1 MKRIVLSVSMA
12 ALLIS
17 GTLVAGHEYDEPLGS
32 FEQELSEEEVTLV
45 AQAEQE
51 YVSDLQQ
58 QELKSPVQKKKSK
71 VIEQDVEAFQK
82 SRRGVD
88 TFGSDRE
95 RARQEKAL
103 KKAEEKEHNAWAH
116 EDRRMRKE
124 EERKARRARRQERT
138 AKIKHTIEKR
148 HKDHLINVKE
158 QRSTRRLLLGQW
170 EHLQA
175 EQRRHDRAAGKYA
188 DLYKI
193 PAWPVPAA
201 FFENRGIFNTTVSY
215 NYATDAYDSSGVN
228 RDLTIL
234 EFGEQSIRVKDIL
247 LASKLVSEGKL
258 THREFDDANITS
270 ADPRVDS
277 AIASRYLKYLANEEI
292 QFVGKAEEYSVRFD
306 LARYAF
312 RNDLAMGVQVPLVY
326 RKHRLRAH
334 IDLSDEA
341 FEFHNDPAN
350 PAAKALALHGLVDAG
365 SGAGS
370 PNAFMRRYGQ
380 DTNLF
385 IKDLF
390 KAKGIEEL
398 GGSAMGLGDVTLFM
412 HAKINSSYFDKMVV
426 GAKVQIP
433 FAKESTTRK
442 LWSPALGNDGHTEFA
457 FFSSVL
463 FSYRQF
469 LNPHLFLQGLFGAP
483 AHVEKRVPKKIAIP
497 TLAANERPATDLF
510 AFADRVEGNIALIA
524 TTAAGGPPPLLALP
538 AVSAGFEAE
547 SVFDTTLKNF
557 GDNVTTLKLTT
568 GFEMQMR
575 IGNIIERFLSERG
588 FLDAYYY
595 FRFKS
600 SDSVHGINTEEWNP
614 LVFTEN
620 TQQIEHTAGLDYSY
634 QYDRNTRLVA
644 GLLYTFAGMNVP
656 KTFNAHVTFGFT
668 FK

>member
-1 MKRIVLSVSMA
+1 MKRIVLSVSVA

-32 FEQELSEEEVTLV
+32 FEQELTEEEVTLV

-51 YVSDLQQ
+51 YVSDLQE
-58 QELKSPVQKKKSK
+58 QELTSPVQKKKSK
-71 VIEQDVEAFQK
+71 AIEQDVEAFQK
-82 SRRGVD
+82 SRRGAD
-88 TFGSDRE
+88 SFGNDKE

-103 KKAEEKEHNAWAH
+103 KKAEEKEHAAWLH
-116 EDRRMRKE
+116 EDRRKRRE
-124 EERKARRARRQERT
+124 EERTMRRARRQERT

-148 HKDHLINVKE
+148 HKDHLTNVKE
-158 QRSTRRLLLGQW
+158 QRSNRRLLLSQW
-170 EHLQA
+170 EQLQS

-215 NYATDAYDSSGVN
+215 NYATDAYDSAGVN
-228 RDLTIL
+228 RDMTIL
-234 EFGEQSIRVKDIL
+234 EFGEQPIRVKDVL
-247 LASKLVSEGKL
+247 LASKLVSEGTL
-258 THREFDDANITS
+258 THKEFADAANQAPS
-270 ADPRVDS
+270 Q
-277 AIASRYLKYLANEEI
+277 YLKYLADEEI
-292 QFVGKAEEYSVRFD
+292 QFVGKAEQYSVRFD

-312 RNDLAMGVQVPLVY
+312 RNDLAIGLQMPLVY
-326 RKHRLRAH
+326 RKNRLRAH
-334 IDLSDEA
+334 IDLSEKA
-341 FEFHNDPAN
+341 FKDNAN
-350 PAAKALALHGLVDAG
+350 PFLIQGLVDAG
-365 SGAGS
+365 SGTADIS

-380 DTNLF
+380 DTDLF

-426 GAKVQIP
+426 GAHVQIP

-457 FFSSVL
+457 VFSSVL

-483 AHVEKRVPKKIAIP
+483 AHVEKRVPKKIS
-497 TLAANERPATDLF
+497 TTVANATNPEKGLF
-510 AFADRVEGNIALIA
+510 AFSDRVEGNL
-524 TTAAGGPPPLLALP
+524 AAG
-538 AVSAGFEAE
+538 
-547 SVFDTTLKNF
+547 SVIDTFDTTLKNF

-620 TQQIEHTAGLDYSY
+620 TQQMEHTAGLDYSY

>member
-1 MKRIVLSVSMA
+1 MKRIVLKVSVA

-32 FEQELSEEEVTLV
+32 FEQELSDEEITLV

-58 QELKSPVQKKKSK
+58 QESRPSVQKKKSK
-71 VIEQDVEAFQK
+71 AIEQDVEAFQK

-88 TFGSDRE
+88 SFGSDRE

-158 QRSTRRLLLGQW
+158 QRSNRRLLLGQW

-175 EQRRHDRAAGKYA
+175 EKRGHDRAAGKYA

-193 PAWPVPAA
+193 PAWPVAAA

-234 EFGEQSIRVKDIL
+234 EFGEQPIRVKDVL
-247 LASKLVSEGKL
+247 LASKLVSEGSL
-258 THREFDDANITS
+258 THKEFADAANQAPS
-270 ADPRVDS
+270 Q
-277 AIASRYLKYLANEEI
+277 YLKYLADEQI
-292 QFVGKAEEYSVRFD
+292 QFLGKAEEYSVRFD

-312 RNDLAMGVQVPLVY
+312 RNDLAIGVQLPLVY
-326 RKHRLRAH
+326 RKNRLRAH
-334 IDLSDEA
+334 IDLSEKA
-341 FEFHNDPAN
+341 FKDNAN
-350 PAAKALALHGLVDAG
+350 PFLIQGLVDAG
-365 SGAGS
+365 AGAGDIS

-380 DTNLF
+380 DTDLF

-469 LNPHLFLQGLFGAP
+469 LNPHLFLQALFGAP
-483 AHVEKRVPKKIAIP
+483 AHVEKRVPKRIV
-497 TLAANERPATDLF
+497 NPAEITGGDKKVSDVEKGLF
-510 AFADRVEGNIALIA
+510 AFDDRVLIA
-524 TTAAGGPPPLLALP
+524 AN
-538 AVSAGFEAE
+538 SAKGEVFNT
-547 SVFDTTLKNF
+547 FDTTLKNF

-575 IGNIIERFLSERG
+575 IGNIIERFLSQRG